1 MVYIR
6 NNDEINKLRACNVL
20 VVEVLN
26 ALESLVKD
34 GVSTYDLD
42 RFAEEMV
49 LKKGAKPA
57 FKGYRGF
64 PASVC
69 ISINEEVVH
78 GIPSKKKIIKNGD
91 LVSIDFGVYLQGYYG
106 DSARTVGIGT
116 ISNEARML
124 IQVTREA
131 LDLGIENC
139 RAGNRL
145 GDISSAIEEHAKSH
159 NLSVVREFVGHGI
172 GRSLHEDPQ
181 IPNYGSRGSGLLLQ
195 KGMVFAIEPMFNIGT
210 EKVRIEEDEWTA
222 VTLDNSLSA
231 HFEHSVAIL
240 EKGPLIL
247 SKI

>member
-6 NNDEINKLRACNVL
+6 NTDEINKLRACNVL
-20 VVEVLN
+20 VVEVLD
-26 ALESLVKD
+26 ALESLLKD

>member
-6 NNDEINKLRACNVL
+6 NNDEINKLRACNIL

-49 LKKGAKPA
+49 IKKGAKPA

-69 ISINEEVVH
+69 ISINSEVVH

-91 LVSIDFGVYLQGYYG
+91 LVSIDFGVYMHGYYG
-106 DSARTVGIGT
+106 DSARTIGVNT
-116 ISNEARML
+116 ISSEAEELMR
-124 IQVTREA
+124 VTREA
-131 LDLGIENC
+131 LDLGILEC
-139 RAGNRL
+139 KVGNRL
-145 GDISSAIEEHAKSH
+145 GDISSSIEEHAKKHS
-159 NLSVVREFVGHGI
+159 LSVVREFVGHGI

-181 IPNYGSRGSGLLLQ
+181 IPNYGTRGSGLLLQ

-210 EKVRIEEDEWTA
+210 EKVRIEDDGWTA

-240 EKGPLIL
+240 EKGPFIL
-247 SKI
+247 SKV